1 MERFDP
7 LRLEK
12 LDRHNLALKELA
24 TSSDAYYSV
33 EYQADDGAWR
43 TAQSARGLHDAD
55 AARRW
60 CLHYYSQ
67 IPVAVWHYA
76 YATRVVEHRAAVARV
91 ICTFPRPTT

>member
-7 LRLEK
+7 LRLAK

-24 TSSDAYYSV
+24 TTDDVYYSV
-33 EYQADDGAWR
+33 EYQAEDGTWHA
-43 TAQSARGLHDAD
+43 AQSARGLHDAD

-67 IPVAVWHYA
+67 IPVAVWNYA
-76 YATRVVEHRAAVARV
+76 YATRVIEHRGTATRV
-91 ICTFPRPTT
+91 IYTFPRPAA